1 MIPSRGRAAALRAL
15 VRAGR
20 DLLGASP
27 FWSSLAGKWKALP
40 FVGRKGHKKGDIK
53 PGGKK
58 SNFFFFPAGKPFK
71 EC

>member
-27 FWSSLAGKWKALP
+27 FWMSLAGKWKALP

-58 SNFFFFPAGKPFK
+58 SNFFFFQQKPFK